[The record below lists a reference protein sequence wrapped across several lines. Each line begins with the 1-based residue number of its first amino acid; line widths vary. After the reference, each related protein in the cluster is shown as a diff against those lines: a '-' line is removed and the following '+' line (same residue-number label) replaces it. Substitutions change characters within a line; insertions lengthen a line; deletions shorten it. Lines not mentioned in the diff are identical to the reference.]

1 MTKKMDAEWKSQNS
15 LQFDNNT
22 HTPFVCKLLMA
33 KQLIFQLK
41 MTFAIKIRICS
52 HDFVIVKIWPDLLT
66 FFTQY
71 VGNFSFVGTLVVLV
85 GTNDEKRNAIALC
98 IIPMQ
103 ASCGEDL
110 YWVSKVLPVL
120 YDEKY
125 FNLNERRPQ
134 HSVFLS

>member
-22 HTPFVCKLLMA
+22 HPSYAIYWWRNNWFSNSKWHL
-33 KQLIFQLK
+33 QLK
-41 MTFAIKIRICS
+41 LEFAPMISLSSKFDQISWPFLHNTLETFLLLAPLLCS
-52 HDFVIVKIWPDLLT
+52 LGQLT
-66 FFTQY
+66 K
-71 VGNFSFVGTLVVLV
+71 
-85 GTNDEKRNAIALC
+85 KRNAIALC
-98 IIPMQ
+98 IIWMQ

-120 YDEKY
+120 YDEKF

-134 HSVFLS
+134 HSIFHS